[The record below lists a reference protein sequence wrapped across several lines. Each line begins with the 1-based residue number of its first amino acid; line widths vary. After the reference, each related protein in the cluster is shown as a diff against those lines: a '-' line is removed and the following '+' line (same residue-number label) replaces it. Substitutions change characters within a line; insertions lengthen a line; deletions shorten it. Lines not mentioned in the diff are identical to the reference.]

1 MQFLLTKTI
10 LVFIVPVGFSK
21 SLVNKMPLFWSTE
34 FCLLTNRFL
43 TTQNHWK
50 PFKTIKRKK
59 ADFSALSKLLKNVEK
74 GWKSAR
80 LERVARIELA
90 QPGRKHG
97 ILPLNY
103 TRIYII
109 NYTQINYIFQYLKI
123 IKAFKSPSNHLQLL
137 IISYNFFCIRTIS
150 N

>member
-10 LVFIVPVGFSK
+10 SIFIVPVKFSK
-21 SLVNKMPLFWSTE
+21 SLVNKTVFFWSTE

-50 PFKTIKRKK
+50 QFKTIKRKK

-90 QPGRKHG
+90 RPGRKHG

-103 TRIYII
+103 TRIYKKAIASFYYII
-109 NYTQINYIFQYLKI
+109 F
-123 IKAFKSPSNHLQLL
+123 L
-137 IISYNFFCIRTIS
+137 IIFHLYHHYLFWVYHHFLY
-150 N
+150 